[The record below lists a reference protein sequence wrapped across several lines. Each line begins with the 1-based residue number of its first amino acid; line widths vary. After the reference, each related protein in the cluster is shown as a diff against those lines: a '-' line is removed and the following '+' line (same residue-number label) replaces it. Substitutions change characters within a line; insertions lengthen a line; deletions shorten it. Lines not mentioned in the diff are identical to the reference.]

1 MNENDILRQAIEALQ
16 ASVASLS
23 ENHRKEVDALQS
35 KIKEQEAQIAWLK
48 QQLFGRKSEK
58 RPVFDPNC
66 PDLFAAEF
74 ADLFSQAGKERDE
87 AVAQLP
93 VEDNPSPKKKR
104 QVRRMIEDLPVLE
117 TVRLRPE
124 GVDEALYRKI
134 GEEITRIVEHK
145 PGQLFVREI
154 IREKW
159 GLRDNTM
166 LPPEGMPSVLIAP
179 MPLLPIN
186 KGIAGASLLSE
197 ILLQKYEYHMP
208 YYRQIQQFRHL
219 ESVSKLIVS

>member
-48 QQLFGRKSEK
+48 QQLFGSKSEK

-87 AVAQLP
+87 AVELLP

-134 GEEITRIVEHK
+134 G
-145 PGQLFVREI
+145 
-154 IREKW
+154 
-159 GLRDNTM
+159 
-166 LPPEGMPSVLIAP
+166 
-179 MPLLPIN
+179 
-186 KGIAGASLLSE
+186 
-197 ILLQKYEYHMP
+197 
-208 YYRQIQQFRHL
+208 
-219 ESVSKLIVS
+219 